1 MFADTADGMHKFIG
15 DAEIFYERINSLKVD
30 GFESAIKF
38 VQDEIDKLSQYQ
50 NRQKFDYQTLS
61 QEASRSVKG
70 TDGVAVNLNELMAAQ
85 FDYIKT
91 FGNASTQQMGVWEKN
106 LDALTSGQ
114 LFGQPLQDFA
124 TQLASAVSN
133 IGIVD
138 VEGQLATLNQLLPG
152 LSNQLADA
160 SKGPN
165 GLSAD
170 QIRQNAVDEYN
181 KYQGLIDATK
191 DGGTISAQLFNSL
204 NEDIQGFFDVAG
216 VGIYKLKDDAQGFE
230 QAVNKISL
238 DSLRQGI
245 EDLEIAKAAATLK
258 DKGVNI
264 QGASAIM
271 KGAYVTYSNEA
282 KIKNGVSK
290 LDINVYGV
298 YSEEVA
304 KDMAEACKKE
314 YGAYIGVGVT
324 GVIDRPDPNNA
335 TKNPAIYYAICVEDK
350 VITKKFTIPEEYQD
364 RLTRKIYAVK
374 IIGENLLEVVNNPEL
389 VREPLLIE
397 RDGIAELTKWR

>member
-1 MFADTADGMHKFIG
+1 
-15 DAEIFYERINSLKVD
+15 
-30 GFESAIKF
+30 
-38 VQDEIDKLSQYQ
+38 
-50 NRQKFDYQTLS
+50 
-61 QEASRSVKG
+61 
-70 TDGVAVNLNELMAAQ
+70 MA
-85 FDYIKT
+85 
-91 FGNASTQQMGVWEKN
+91 
-106 LDALTSGQ
+106 
-114 LFGQPLQDFA
+114 
-124 TQLASAVSN
+124 
-133 IGIVD
+133 
-138 VEGQLATLNQLLPG
+138 LL
-152 LSNQLADA
+152 
-160 SKGPN
+160 
-165 GLSAD
+165 
-170 QIRQNAVDEYN
+170 
-181 KYQGLIDATK
+181 
-191 DGGTISAQLFNSL
+191 
-204 NEDIQGFFDVAG
+204 ED
-216 VGIYKLKDDAQGFE
+216 
-230 QAVNKISL
+230 VNKIYNDITRVL
-238 DSLRQGI
+238 I
-245 EDLEIAKAAATLK
+245 EKKRTISTMESCTCGLVATLLT
-258 DKGVNI
+258 NI